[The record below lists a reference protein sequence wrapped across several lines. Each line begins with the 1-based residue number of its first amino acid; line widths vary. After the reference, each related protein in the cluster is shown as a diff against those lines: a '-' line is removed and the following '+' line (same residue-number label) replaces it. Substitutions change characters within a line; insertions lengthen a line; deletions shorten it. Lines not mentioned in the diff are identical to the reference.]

1 MKKLFSLF
9 IATLCALSIW
19 AEDFQVDGIYYNI
32 LTDKTN
38 EVEVTCQHKWSSDN
52 YSYLTTALIPET
64 VTYNGTT
71 YSVTSIG
78 YRTFAS
84 CSGLTSITIPNS
96 VTSIGG
102 SAFSGC
108 SGLTSVTIPNSVT
121 SIGSSAFYYC
131 SGLTSV
137 TIPNSVTSIGSSAF
151 YYCSGLTSVT
161 IPNSVTSIGNYAF
174 SDCSGLTSITIG
186 NSVTSIGNY
195 AFSDCS
201 GLISVTIN
209 SDAIVDKSYSEDAN
223 ISHIFGS
230 QVTEYIIGDN
240 VTSIGSSAFRGCSGL
255 TSVTIPNSVTSI
267 GSSAF
272 YNCYRLT
279 SVTIG
284 NSVTSIG
291 GSAFSGC
298 SGLTSVTIPN
308 SVTSIGSSAF
318 YNCYRLTSVTIGNSV
333 TSIGGSAFRGCSGL
347 TSVVVEKGN
356 SFYDSRENCSAIIE
370 TASNTLIFG
379 SNNTNIPNSV
389 TSIGNNAFSDCSGL
403 TSITIPNNLTSIGS
417 SAFSGCSGLTSVV
430 WNAKNVADFSSHSD
444 APFYNIRSNITSFTF
459 GDSVQHIP
467 ACLCYGMEKLTSI
480 TIQNSVTS
488 IGSSAFSGCSGLTS
502 VVWNAK
508 NVADFSSHSDAPF
521 YNIRSNITSFT
532 FGDSVQH
539 IPACLCHEM
548 SNLTSITIPNS
559 VTTIGYYAFY
569 YCSGLTSIT
578 IPKSVTNIGKAAL
591 FGTNITSIAW
601 NAKKC
606 DNLPLMKASS
616 NRFNYIFGIYSEKI
630 KYFVFG
636 DSVEHIPS
644 NLCYDMYNLTTITIP
659 NSVTTIGEGAF
670 DECSSL
676 TSIVIPENVTHI
688 DGTAFY
694 GCDDLTSVIW
704 NAKKC
709 ADFSYS
715 YDPGGSRIY
724 GPFFKYNGSISSFIL
739 GDSVEHIPSYLCYEM
754 SSLSSITIPN
764 SVTSIGSSAF
774 FGCSSLTSVVWN
786 AENCADFSSYSVA
799 PFYDIR
805 SQITS
810 FTFGD
815 SVLHIPSYLC
825 YRMSNLTSITVPNS
839 VTSIGDNAFRY
850 CSSLTSPVYNAHVF
864 AFLPTTYSGAYTI
877 NDGITS
883 IAGGA
888 FAESSS
894 LTSITIPCSVMKIG
908 EGAFDKCSSINTIVI
923 KANNLEELCKN
934 NVNNQLVPAD
944 IHLIPRKYIVNN
956 EDITDIVVPKSI
968 ESINSYAL
976 YGCSSLN
983 SISIPNT
990 VTNIGESA
998 FYDCSRLRTISL
1010 GSGIS
1015 SIGRNA
1021 FGNCSRLY
1029 EVTCYAQDPPI
1040 ADLTSFANYDAYLH
1054 VPCDAL
1060 RYYNVDP
1067 VWKNFHNIECFD
1079 TDATMIENTHSQS
1092 PITNCYKLL
1101 RDGQLLII
1109 RDGKTYNA
1117 QGAAL

>member
-1 MKKLFSLF
+1 MKKIFALLIF
-9 IATLCALSIW
+9 TLCALSIW

-108 SGLTSVTIPNSVT
+108 SGLTSVIIPNSVT
-121 SIGSSAFYYC
+121 SIGDNAFYYC

-255 TSVTIPNSVTSI
+255 TSVTI
-267 GSSAF
+267 
-272 YNCYRLT
+272 
-279 SVTIG
+279 
-284 NSVTSIG
+284 
-291 GSAFSGC
+291 
-298 SGLTSVTIPN
+298 
-308 SVTSIGSSAF
+308 
-318 YNCYRLTSVTIGNSV
+318 GNSV

-356 SFYDSRENCSAIIE
+356 SFYDSRENCNAIIE

-430 WNAKNVADFSSHSD
+430 WNAKNVADFSSYSD
-444 APFYNIRSNITSFTF
+444 AAFYNIRSNITSFTF

-508 NVADFSSHSDAPF
+508 NCANFSSASDAPF
-521 YNIRSNITSFT
+521 YDIRSQLTSFT

-539 IPACLCHEM
+539 IPTYLCSEM
-548 SNLTSITIPNS
+548 NNLTSITIPNS
-559 VTTIGYYAFY
+559 VTSIGSYAFY

-578 IPKSVTNIGKAAL
+578 IPDSVTTIGQAAFL
-591 FGTNITSIAW
+591 GTNITSIAW

-606 DNLPLMKASS
+606 DNLPLMEAAGS
-616 NRFNYIFGIYSEKI
+616 NRFNYIFGIYSKQI

-644 NLCYDMYNLTTITIP
+644 NLCYDMYNLTTVTIP
-659 NSVTTIGEGAF
+659 NSVTTIGKGAF

-688 DGTAFY
+688 DGTAFF

-754 SSLSSITIPN
+754 SGLSSITIPN
-764 SVTSIGSSAF
+764 SVTTIGGAAF
-774 FGCSSLTSVVWN
+774 FGCSRLTSVVWN

>member
-38 EVEVTCQHKWSSDN
+38 EVEVTYRGSTYYDYDN
-52 YSYLTTALIPET
+52 EYSGSVTIPST
-64 VTYNGTT
+64 VTRNGTT
-71 YSVTSIG
+71 YSVTSI
-78 YRTFAS
+78 R
-84 CSGLTSITIPNS
+84 
-96 VTSIGG
+96 
-102 SAFSGC
+102 
-108 SGLTSVTIPNSVT
+108 
-121 SIGSSAFYYC
+121 
-131 SGLTSV
+131 
-137 TIPNSVTSIGSSAF
+137 
-151 YYCSGLTSVT
+151 
-161 IPNSVTSIGNYAF
+161 
-174 SDCSGLTSITIG
+174 
-186 NSVTSIGNY
+186 
-195 AFSDCS
+195 
-201 GLISVTIN
+201 
-209 SDAIVDKSYSEDAN
+209 SY
-223 ISHIFGS
+223 
-230 QVTEYIIGDN
+230 
-240 VTSIGSSAFRGCSGL
+240 
-255 TSVTIPNSVTSI
+255 
-267 GSSAF
+267 AF
-272 YNCYRLT
+272 YNCSSLT

-291 GSAFSGC
+291 S
-298 SGLTSVTIPN
+298 
-308 SVTSIGSSAF
+308 
-318 YNCYRLTSVTIGNSV
+318 
-333 TSIGGSAFRGCSGL
+333 
-347 TSVVVEKGN
+347 
-356 SFYDSRENCSAIIE
+356 
-370 TASNTLIFG
+370 
-379 SNNTNIPNSV
+379 
-389 TSIGNNAFSDCSGL
+389 
-403 TSITIPNNLTSIGS
+403 
-417 SAFSGCSGLTSVV
+417 
-430 WNAKNVADFSSHSD
+430 
-444 APFYNIRSNITSFTF
+444 
-459 GDSVQHIP
+459 
-467 ACLCYGMEKLTSI
+467 
-480 TIQNSVTS
+480 
-488 IGSSAFSGCSGLTS
+488 
-502 VVWNAK
+502 
-508 NVADFSSHSDAPF
+508 
-521 YNIRSNITSFT
+521 
-532 FGDSVQH
+532 
-539 IPACLCHEM
+539 
-548 SNLTSITIPNS
+548 
-559 VTTIGYYAFY
+559 YAFY

-578 IPKSVTNIGKAAL
+578 IPNSVTTIGKEAF

-606 DNLPLMKASS
+606 DNLPLMVTTAG

-644 NLCYDMYNLTTITIP
+644 NLCYDMYNLTTVTIP
-659 NSVTTIGEGAF
+659 NSVTTIGKGAF

-688 DGTAFY
+688 DGTAFF

-709 ADFSYS
+709 ADFSTSYS
-715 YDPGGSRIY
+715 PSGSRIY
-724 GPFFKYNGSISSFIL
+724 GPFFNYNGRISSFIL

-1092 PITNCYKLL
+1092 PITACQKLI
-1101 RDGQLLII
+1101 RDGHLII
-1109 RDGKTYNA
+1109 LHDGKTYNILGKKL
-1117 QGAAL
+1117 Q

>member
-108 SGLTSVTIPNSVT
+108 SGLTSVIIPNSVT
-121 SIGSSAFYYC
+121 SIGD
-131 SGLTSV
+131 
-137 TIPNSVTSIGSSAF
+137 NAF

-223 ISHIFGS
+223 ISHIFGP

-255 TSVTIPNSVTSI
+255 TSVTI
-267 GSSAF
+267 
-272 YNCYRLT
+272 
-279 SVTIG
+279 G

-291 GSAFSGC
+291 GSAFRGC

-356 SFYDSRENCSAIIE
+356 SFYDSRENCNAIIE

-430 WNAKNVADFSSHSD
+430 WNAKNVADFSSYSD
-444 APFYNIRSNITSFTF
+444 AAFYNIRSNITSFTF

-508 NVADFSSHSDAPF
+508 NCANFSSASDAPF
-521 YNIRSNITSFT
+521 YDIRSQLTSFT

-539 IPACLCHEM
+539 IPTYLCSEM
-548 SNLTSITIPNS
+548 NNLTSITIPNS
-559 VTTIGYYAFY
+559 VTSIGSYAFY

-578 IPKSVTNIGKAAL
+578 IPNSVTTIGQAAF

-606 DNLPLMKASS
+606 DNLPLMEATGS
-616 NRFNYIFGIYSEKI
+616 NRFNYIFGIYSKQI

-644 NLCYDMYNLTTITIP
+644 NLCYDMCNLTTVTIP
-659 NSVTTIGEGAF
+659 NSVTTIGKGAF
-670 DECSSL
+670 DKCSSL

-688 DGTAFY
+688 GGTAFY
-694 GCDDLTSVIW
+694 GCDNLTSVIW

>member
-108 SGLTSVTIPNSVT
+108 SGLTSVIIPNSVT
-121 SIGSSAFYYC
+121 SIGDNAFYYC

-255 TSVTIPNSVTSI
+255 TSVTI
-267 GSSAF
+267 
-272 YNCYRLT
+272 
-279 SVTIG
+279 G

-291 GSAFSGC
+291 GSAFRGC

-403 TSITIPNNLTSIGS
+403 TSITIPNNL
-417 SAFSGCSGLTSVV
+417 
-430 WNAKNVADFSSHSD
+430 
-444 APFYNIRSNITSFTF
+444 
-459 GDSVQHIP
+459 
-467 ACLCYGMEKLTSI
+467 
-480 TIQNSVTS
+480 TS

-754 SSLSSITIPN
+754 SGLSSITIPN
-764 SVTSIGSSAF
+764 SVTTIGGAAF
-774 FGCSSLTSVVWN
+774 FGCSRLTSVVWN

>member
-1 MKKLFSLF
+1 M
-9 IATLCALSIW
+9 
-19 AEDFQVDGIYYNI
+19 
-32 LTDKTN
+32 
-38 EVEVTCQHKWSSDN
+38 
-52 YSYLTTALIPET
+52 
-64 VTYNGTT
+64 
-71 YSVTSIG
+71 
-78 YRTFAS
+78 
-84 CSGLTSITIPNS
+84 
-96 VTSIGG
+96 
-102 SAFSGC
+102 
-108 SGLTSVTIPNSVT
+108 
-121 SIGSSAFYYC
+121 
-131 SGLTSV
+131 
-137 TIPNSVTSIGSSAF
+137 
-151 YYCSGLTSVT
+151 
-161 IPNSVTSIGNYAF
+161 
-174 SDCSGLTSITIG
+174 
-186 NSVTSIGNY
+186 
-195 AFSDCS
+195 
-201 GLISVTIN
+201 TIN

-223 ISHIFGS
+223 ISHIFGP

-255 TSVTIPNSVTSI
+255 TSVTIGNSVTSIGGSAFRGCSGLTSVTIPNSVTSI

-272 YNCYRLT
+272 YYCYRLT

-318 YNCYRLTSVTIGNSV
+318 YYCYRLTSVTIGNSV

-356 SFYDSRENCSAIIE
+356 SFYDSRENCNAIIE

-430 WNAKNVADFSSHSD
+430 WNAKNVADFSSYSD
-444 APFYNIRSNITSFTF
+444 AAFYNIRSNITSFTF

-508 NVADFSSHSDAPF
+508 NCANFSSASDAPF
-521 YNIRSNITSFT
+521 YDIRSQLTSFT

-539 IPACLCHEM
+539 IPTYLCSEM
-548 SNLTSITIPNS
+548 NNLTSITIPNS
-559 VTTIGYYAFY
+559 VTSIGSYAFY

-578 IPKSVTNIGKAAL
+578 IPNSVTTIGQAAF

-606 DNLPLMKASS
+606 DNLPLMEATGS
-616 NRFNYIFGIYSEKI
+616 NRFNYIFGIYSKQI

-644 NLCYDMYNLTTITIP
+644 NLCYDMCNLTTVTIP
-659 NSVTTIGEGAF
+659 NSVTTIGKGAF
-670 DECSSL
+670 DKCSSL

-688 DGTAFY
+688 GGTAFY
-694 GCDDLTSVIW
+694 GCDNLTSVIW